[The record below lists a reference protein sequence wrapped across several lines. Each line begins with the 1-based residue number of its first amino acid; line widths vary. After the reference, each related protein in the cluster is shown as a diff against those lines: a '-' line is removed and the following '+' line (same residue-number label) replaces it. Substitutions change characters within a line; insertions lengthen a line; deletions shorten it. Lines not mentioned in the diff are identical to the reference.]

1 MINKFLQI
9 MPRRFSNDLFSL
21 KKCRILPIEHL
32 TNNKKIFRNQAF
44 NEHSAVKII
53 VAYIFEK

>member
-32 TNNKKIFRNQAF
+32 TNNKKFSGIKLFD
-44 NEHSAVKII
+44 EHSAVKII